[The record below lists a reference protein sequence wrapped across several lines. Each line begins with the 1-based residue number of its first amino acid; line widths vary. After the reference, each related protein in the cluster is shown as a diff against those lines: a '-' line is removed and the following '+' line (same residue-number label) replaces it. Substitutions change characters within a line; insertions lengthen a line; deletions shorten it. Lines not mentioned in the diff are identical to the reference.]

1 MIEWKNS
8 NNFYKQFIIKNLLE
22 IKKQLEVMLKINK
35 KAECEIVLGTY
46 IMDFVNILYDFH
58 FNENNKRYRE
68 ENMYL

>member
-22 IKKQLEVMLKINK
+22 IKKQLEAMLKINK
-35 KAECEIVLGTY
+35 KAECEIVLGKY